1 MTKLEQRCLSL
12 SRLEKERL
20 INMLM
25 NSLEFNSIGKTL
37 DEIHEAVVTVLG
49 YEFIVPDR
57 QTQYQIGRTIF
68 AYYASVNGYSEA
80 KIGEYMQRNHSTVHH
95 ALQKMK
101 AWRELPHI
109 YNVENRWCELVE
121 KELYETK

>member
-1 MTKLEQRCLSL
+1 MSL
-12 SRLEKERL
+12 PFKIGEGKTYQQ
-20 INMLM
+20 LM

-68 AYYASVNGYSEA
+68 AYYASVHGHSEA